1 MRGNERRKLHLPF
14 ITLTGAKPVPAFA
27 CGVHTLCGAQKFR
40 YLAAVAVQ
48 SPTSRL
54 AMRAAARAIALAVFA
69 VALAS
74 SARAAC
80 TGNCEPT
87 VDAAKETIEETL
99 KSAFLSPFTLVS
111 FEKVEGHAVDTKGR
125 RIYQMRIRA
134 VLNYAGIRLRCRR
147 KLCPE
152 LHHYVVQ
159 IDAASKKATILGWL
173 FFEQDDVQGWHR
185 FDAATPVPP

>member
-1 MRGNERRKLHLPF
+1 
-14 ITLTGAKPVPAFA
+14 
-27 CGVHTLCGAQKFR
+27 
-40 YLAAVAVQ
+40 
-48 SPTSRL
+48 
-54 AMRAAARAIALAVFA
+54 MRAAAPAIAIVVFA

-74 SARAAC
+74 PVRAAC

-87 VDAAKETIEETL
+87 VDAAKEIIDQTL
-99 KSAFLSPFTLVS
+99 RSAFLSPFTLVS
-111 FEKVEGHAVDTKGR
+111 FDKIEGHAADTQGR

-159 IDAASKKATILGWL
+159 VDAPSKKATVLGWL
-173 FFEQDDVQGWHR
+173 FFEQDAQGWHS
-185 FDAATPVPP
+185 FDSATPAPP

>member
-1 MRGNERRKLHLPF
+1 
-14 ITLTGAKPVPAFA
+14 
-27 CGVHTLCGAQKFR
+27 
-40 YLAAVAVQ
+40 
-48 SPTSRL
+48 
-54 AMRAAARAIALAVFA
+54 
-69 VALAS
+69 
-74 SARAAC
+74 
-80 TGNCEPT
+80 
-87 VDAAKETIEETL
+87 TL

-159 IDAASKKATILGWL
+159 IDAASKKATVLGWL
-173 FFEQDDVQGWHR
+173 FFEQDSQGWHR